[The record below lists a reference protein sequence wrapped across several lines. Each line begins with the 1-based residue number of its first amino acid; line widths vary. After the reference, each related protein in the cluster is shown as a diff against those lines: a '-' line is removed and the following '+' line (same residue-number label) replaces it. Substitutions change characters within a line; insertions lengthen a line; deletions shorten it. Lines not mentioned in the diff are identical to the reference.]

1 MKAHDFPDAPAHAI
15 AHYRAAESTLDA
27 EAETALRQVVRFR
40 ENGEVGIG
48 TALPMTVNRVEVR
61 LAHKTHGRR
70 ISQPGFIRA

>member
-1 MKAHDFPDAPAHAI
+1 MKANDFADAPAHAI

-27 EAETALRQVVRFR
+27 EAETALWQVVCFK

-48 TALPMTVNRVEVR
+48 TALPMSVNRVEVR
-61 LAHKTHGRR
+61 LAHETRGKR